1 MSKYN
6 REQVR
11 KRFLERKK
19 LVAEL
24 GLSLPGLED
33 LDGEIGIMELSA
45 TDIEDIEKLSQVN
58 GESNDKLEA
67 AATLVK
73 GLVMLDSRD
82 HVFDER
88 ELNLVAGFGL
98 SLLTPI
104 NMLIRGISGITEE
117 QREAIK
123 AQLKKIRGDSS
134 NSTSTAPSEAE
145 PAA

>member
-45 TDIEDIEKLSQVN
+45 TDIEDIEKLSQVD
-58 GESNDKLEA
+58 GASNDKLEA

-82 HVFDER
+82 HIFDER

-134 NSTSTAPSEAE
+134 SSTSTAPLEAE
-145 PAA
+145 PVA